1 MHNYKA
7 LKSAGKVSV
16 QKVKVIDRAKV
27 DDVAEVKYKDGDDIP
42 EGKEIGDVK
51 VEQVY
56 GQSERS
62 HEELQVVCKKYDP
75 STGEAQDDSVKAY
88 SLSDV
93 KREIDHCKAEV
104 TKIEAHQADLEQ
116 LETDLKAL

>member
-51 VEQVY
+51 VKQVY
-56 GQSERS
+56 
-62 HEELQVVCKKYDP
+62 
-75 STGEAQDDSVKAY
+75 
-88 SLSDV
+88 
-93 KREIDHCKAEV
+93 
-104 TKIEAHQADLEQ
+104 
-116 LETDLKAL
+116 